1 MVYLHLFEAYKK
13 ERSGVVFAIELN
25 LLPCVL
31 HSKIKGGVRRTE
43 GLIFTTKKSMKSFQ
57 PLSYIANAAP
67 RNVTG
72 HGRGE
77 GEMQSIAFARIHV
90 YSHCF
95 FIEPC

>member
-1 MVYLHLFEAYKK
+1 MFCTAKY
-13 ERSGVVFAIELN
+13 R
-25 LLPCVL
+25 
-31 HSKIKGGVRRTE
+31 GGVRRTE